1 MKKYIRYAKPIS
13 YEKEKRK
20 RKKVKYIVIHNTGNY
35 KDTAKNNADYF
46 ATGNMGEVGAH
57 LFIDRDGKIAKSI
70 ALNRTAYSV
79 EGGLFTSKNGAASLF
94 GVCTN
99 YNSVSI
105 ELCDIIDKPVSE
117 KQLKALIKTIKYV
130 KRYCKNVKYIV
141 RHWDV
146 NGKDCP
152 HYYKGVNNKEWEK
165 LWKKLK
171 TYI

>member
-1 MKKYIRYAKPIS
+1 MYKRYAKPIS

-20 RKKVKYIVIHNTGNY
+20 RKNVKYIVIHNTGNY

-46 ATGNMGEVGAH
+46 ATGNTREAGAH

-70 ALNRTAYSV
+70 PLNRTAHSV
-79 EGGLFTSKNGAASLF
+79 GGLFSTSDGAGSVYTF
-94 GVCTN
+94 CTN
-99 YNSVSI
+99 KNSVSI
-105 ELCDIIDKPVSE
+105 ELCDIVNQPISN

>member
-1 MKKYIRYAKPIS
+1 MYKRLAKPIS

-20 RKKVKYIVIHNTGNY
+20 RKDVKYIVIHNTGNY

-46 ATGNMGEVGAH
+46 ATGNIRKAGAH
-57 LFIDRDGKIAKSI
+57 IFIDRDGKIAKSI
-70 ALNRTAYSV
+70 PLNRTAYSV
-79 EGGLFTSKNGAASLF
+79 GGLFSTDNGAGSLVT
-94 GVCTN
+94 VCTN

-105 ELCDIIDKPVSE
+105 ELCDIVNQPVSE

-130 KRYCKNVKYIV
+130 KRHCKNVKYIV

-152 HYYKGVNNKEWEK
+152 HYYKGVNNKEWKK

-171 TYI
+171 AYI

>member
-1 MKKYIRYAKPIS
+1 MYKRLAKQIS
-13 YEKEKRK
+13 FENKKRK
-20 RKKVKYIVIHNTGNY
+20 RKDVMYIVIHNTGNY

-46 ATGNMGEVGAH
+46 ATGNTRKAGAH

-70 ALNRTAYSV
+70 PLNRTAYSV
-79 EGGLFTSKNGAASLF
+79 GGFFSTSYGAGSLF
-94 GVCTN
+94 NICTN
-99 YNSVSI
+99 RNSVSI
-105 ELCDIIDKPVSE
+105 ELCDIVNQPISE

-146 NGKDCP
+146 NGKYCP
-152 HYYKGVNNKEWEK
+152 NYYKGVNNKEWEK